1 MSEDGTAGDDD
12 GNRAD
17 TVEAVGKI
25 TEALETVERARGHL
39 YSFHQLTGTADFQ
52 LGEGVELLRKAR
64 HHELADRLEHDL
76 VGRNVTPG
84 HWTFQIIEEYDD
96 AYWSV
101 FRDFEKQARDTLT
114 DGLRHLFE
122 ASLKE
127 QRRTHGHPDHDAGP
141 PPSRP
146 RRP

>member
-1 MSEDGTAGDDD
+1 
-12 GNRAD
+12 
-17 TVEAVGKI
+17 
-25 TEALETVERARGHL
+25 
-39 YSFHQLTGTADFQ
+39 
-52 LGEGVELLRKAR
+52 
-64 HHELADRLEHDL
+64 
-76 VGRNVTPG
+76 VTPG

-96 AYWSV
+96 TYWSV

-114 DGLRHLFE
+114 DGRRHLFE